1 MTKVKLK
8 NGKGKSNIVKPN
20 VSGSYIDSNASI
32 NRVGKVCKDII
43 KLTENDFA
51 CVEKMAKEQQ
61 EYIHPLKYAKANKLN
76 NTGDNNMKVIM
87 ALKTLQKLI
96 LAGKP

>member
-1 MTKVKLK
+1 MKTKASTKQ
-8 NGKGKSNIVKPN
+8 KPAN
-20 VSGSYIDSNASI
+20 RIKPVVSGSYIEDSNASI